1 LKEKKTVLKTLFLVY
16 STKRRKYETKF
27 KMKQINNTLAIAGLS
42 EKTTVAIYSNDICL
56 AEITIMSRDC
66 SKLLVV
72 AINETLSKSLLTID
86 DIDCITTEVG
96 PGSFTGLRI
105 LAATVNGISHIK
117 KIPLIGI
124 NSLTLLANQALA
136 FQKYPEQSI
145 LVSII
150 NAYGGQAYASIF
162 KTSNK
167 EPLIE
172 NLCISPEALAIELNS
187 ISKSSDLFFCGKT
200 PDNYL
205 AKLKL
210 ELPNRNI
217 IFLKEELE
225 SATLELYKN
234 SIKQVVN
241 SDLDG
246 TKTILIPT
254 YVKNNFGTF

>member
-1 LKEKKTVLKTLFLVY
+1 
-16 STKRRKYETKF
+16 
-27 KMKQINNTLAIAGLS
+27 MKHKNNILAIAGSS
-42 EKTTVAIYSNDICL
+42 EKTTVAIYSNHECL
-56 AEITIMSRDC
+56 AEETIQSRDC

-72 AINETLSKSLLTID
+72 AIEKSLSNAFLTLDQINF
-86 DIDCITTEVG
+86 ITTETG

-117 KIPLIGI
+117 KIPLIGM
-124 NSLTLLANQALA
+124 NSLTLLGNQAFA
-136 FQKYPEQSI
+136 FQKYPDQST

-150 NAYGGQAYASIF
+150 NAYGGQVYASIF

-167 EPLIE
+167 EPLVE
-172 NLCISPEALAIELNS
+172 NLCVSPEALVIELNS

-205 AKLKL
+205 AKLKT

-217 IFLKEELE
+217 IFLKEEELA
-225 SATLELYKN
+225 SATLELYK
-234 SIKQVVN
+234 SAIKQVVN
-241 SDLDG
+241 SELVE